1 MTSNHEALQ
10 EAQYEFQKENWSLRG
25 ELLQPIQNENQDQNQ
40 ENPENNE
47 DQDQNFAHFRPP
59 SAPRSQSEKKP
70 GGQVPIPDQN
80 HPVHHRH
87 HEQ

>member
-10 EAQYEFQKENWSLRG
+10 AAQDEFQKENWNLQVK
-25 ELLQPIQNENQDQNQ
+25 LLHSIQNKYQDQNQ
-40 ENPENNE
+40 ENPEKYE
-47 DQDQNFAHFRPP
+47 DQQNFAHFRPP

-80 HPVHHRH
+80 RQVRPDRS
-87 HEQ
+87 Q